1 MDQILFIETAKIF
14 LIQRRKINMKTT
26 SYEISKK
33 LKEAGFKA
41 ETNFY
46 WYRYY
51 DDGLCMRHIAD
62 ADGKGIS
69 EAYDLETLL
78 DALPESIQ
86 YKKYKSSNC
95 YYLCLRAPLRFSET
109 NKTLGYYCECSEYMD
124 NFRMGCEDGIFEV
137 SKLSPNES
145 LADTAGRMWLL
156 LKEKGLV

>member
-1 MDQILFIETAKIF
+1 
-14 LIQRRKINMKTT
+14 MKTT

-33 LKEAGFKA
+33 LKEAGFEA

-46 WYRYY
+46 WYCY
-51 DDGLCMRHIAD
+51 DNGREMRHIAD
-62 ADGKGIS
+62 ADGKGDV

-86 YKKYKSSNC
+86 YKKYKSSDW
-95 YYLCLRAPLRFSET
+95 YYLFLRAPSRFSET
-109 NKTLGYYCECSEYMD
+109 NKTLGYYNECSEYMD

-156 LKEKGLV
+156 LKEKGLIC